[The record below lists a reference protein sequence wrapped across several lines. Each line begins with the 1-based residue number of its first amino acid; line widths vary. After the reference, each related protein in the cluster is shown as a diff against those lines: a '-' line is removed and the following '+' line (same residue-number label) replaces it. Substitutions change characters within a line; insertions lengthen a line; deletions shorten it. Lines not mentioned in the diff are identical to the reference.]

1 MPEPGFFS
9 VSNEEM
15 KEKFRSKVEGKYCTV
30 LLHQQVFFST
40 RLLFSRAHYR
50 HVVGLQFVCFTSV
63 AFLKRGYKQVLGLSE

>member
-30 LLHQQVFFST
+30 LLHQQVFFFHAPFILS
-40 RLLFSRAHYR
+40 RSLPSCSLASICLFHLS
-50 HVVGLQFVCFTSV
+50 GLFE
-63 AFLKRGYKQVLGLSE
+63 KRV